1 MDKREKFIDD
11 LTYFIN
17 FKKYLKTMDDLVDYI
32 VLESFNYEYNTYYH
46 CDKLEKLSLKK
57 IEAIEK
63 YKTIKNFLKSLS
75 DEEKLIISDYYTIK
89 SLKNENKLTVKK
101 IADKHN
107 IALRNMFRKI
117 AKIINKYDEY
127 INSAD
132 MVK

>member
-1 MDKREKFIDD
+1 MNLIKLYKRYKFVFVELVKRD
-11 LTYFIN
+11 
-17 FKKYLKTMDDLVDYI
+17 FKK
-32 VLESFNYEYNTYYH
+32 
-46 CDKLEKLSLKK
+46 
-57 IEAIEK
+57 K